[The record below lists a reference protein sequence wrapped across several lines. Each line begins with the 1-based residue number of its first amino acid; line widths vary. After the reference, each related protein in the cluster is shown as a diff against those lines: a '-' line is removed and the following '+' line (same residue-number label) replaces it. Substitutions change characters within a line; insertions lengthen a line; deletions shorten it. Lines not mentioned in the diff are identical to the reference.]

1 MTPFELW
8 TVAQTLSA
16 AVAAIESYEDQ
27 ADFAAK
33 LRLRDLLAA
42 MDAALDLVEFEERT
56 SAREAEY
63 GSR

>member
-16 AVAAIESYEDQ
+16 ASAAIESYEDQ

-42 MDAALDLVEFEERT
+42 EAALDLVEFTERT